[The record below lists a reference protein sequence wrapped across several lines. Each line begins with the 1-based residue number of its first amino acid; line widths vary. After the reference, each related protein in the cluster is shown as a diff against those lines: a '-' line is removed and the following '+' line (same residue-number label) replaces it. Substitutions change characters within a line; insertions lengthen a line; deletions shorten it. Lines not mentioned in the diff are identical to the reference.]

1 MLGFFYTFE
10 QMNVEK
16 LYHLFKQHPNICT
29 DSRKIKKTSIF
40 FALKGENFNG
50 NVFAEKAIN
59 EGCAFAVIDEQQ
71 YAINEKCILV
81 NDVLSTLQELA
92 KHHRNQLKIPIIGI
106 TGSNGKTTSKEL
118 INAVLNTEK
127 QCYATKGNLNNHIG
141 VPLSVLEINFKD
153 EIAIIEMGAN
163 HIGEIAALCE
173 IARPDFGII
182 TNIGK
187 AHLEG
192 FGSVDGVKKAKS
204 ELYQFISKTNGKL
217 FVNNEDNLL
226 LELAANIK
234 KATYGKS
241 GDYAGT
247 ITSETPFISLQ
258 FREHLIDSNLIG
270 DYQFYNIMLAITIG
284 KYFRISDDNIKQAI
298 DNYTPKNNRSQIIK
312 TEKNILILD
321 AYNANPA
328 SMNAMLTAFAKQDYK
343 NKLCILGDMLELGS
357 FSKKEH
363 KAIIQ
368 LTHKLGLETIFI
380 GNEFS
385 NIEENAFKNTDEFSE
400 LLKKNPKKNRTV
412 LIKGSRGITLE
423 KLVELL

>member
-1 MLGFFYTFE
+1 
-10 QMNVEK
+10 MNIEK
-16 LYHLFKQHPNICT
+16 LYNLFKQYPNICT
-29 DSRKIKKTSIF
+29 DSRKIKKASIF

-50 NVFAEKAIN
+50 NEFAGKAID
-59 EGCAFAVIDEQQ
+59 EGCAFAVIDEKQ
-71 YAINEKCILV
+71 YAVNKKCILV

-127 QCYATKGNLNNHIG
+127 KCYATKGNLNNHIG

-163 HIGEIAALCE
+163 HIDEIAALCE

-192 FGSVDGVKKAKS
+192 FGSVGGVKKAKS
-204 ELYQFISKTNGKL
+204 ELYQFIAKTNGKI
-217 FVNNEDNLL
+217 FVNNEDNVL

-241 GDYAGT
+241 GDYTGT

-258 FREHLIDSNLIG
+258 FGEHLIDSNLIG
-270 DYQFYNIMLAITIG
+270 NYQFSNIMLAIAIG
-284 KYFRISDDNIKQAI
+284 KYFRISDYNIKQSI
-298 DNYTPKNNRSQIIK
+298 NNYTPKNNRSQIIK
-312 TEKNILILD
+312 TEKNTLILD

-328 SMNAMLTAFAKQDYK
+328 SMNAMLTAFAKQEYN
-343 NKLCILGDMLELGS
+343 NKLCILGDMLELGE
-357 FSKKEH
+357 FSAKEH
-363 KAIIQ
+363 KSIIQ
-368 LTHKLGLETIFI
+368 LTHKLVLESIFI
-380 GNEFS
+380 GNEFL
-385 NIEENAFKNTDEFSE
+385 NVEESAFKNTDEFSE
-400 LLKKNPKKNRTV
+400 ILKKNPIKNRTV
-412 LIKGSRGITLE
+412 LLKGSRGIAIE
-423 KLVELL
+423 KLIKFL

>member
-10 QMNVEK
+10 QMNIEK
-16 LYHLFKQHPNICT
+16 LYHLFQQHLNICT
-29 DSRKIKKTSIF
+29 DSRKIEKGSVF
-40 FALKGENFNG
+40 FALKGKNFNG

-59 EGCAFAVIDEQQ
+59 EGCAFAVIDEKQ

-92 KHHRNQLKIPIIGI
+92 KHHRNELKIPIIGI

-141 VPLSVLEINFKD
+141 VPLSVLEINSKN

-163 HIGEIAALCE
+163 HIGEIATLCE
-173 IARPDFGII
+173 IARPDYGII

-204 ELYQFISKTNGKL
+204 ELYQFIEKTSGKL
-217 FVNNEDNLL
+217 FVNNEDYLL

-234 KATYGKS
+234 KTTYGKS
-241 GDYAGT
+241 GDYRG
-247 ITSETPFISLQ
+247 IVTSETPYISLQ
-258 FREHLIDSNLIG
+258 FGEHLIDSNLIG
-270 DYQFYNIMLAITIG
+270 DYQFYNIMLAIAIG
-284 KYFRISDDNIKQAI
+284 SAFGIAEDNIKQAI
-298 DNYTPKNNRSQIIK
+298 ENYTPKNNRSQIVN
-312 TEKNILILD
+312 TRRNRLILD

-328 SMNAMLTAFAKQDYK
+328 SMRAMLTAFAKQDYK
-343 NKLCILGDMLELGS
+343 NKLCILGDMLELGKNS
-357 FSKKEH
+357 EKEHNTIVELTKELSLEALFVGKEFSKVNSETYKSTS
-363 KAIIQ
+363 A
-368 LTHKLGLETIFI
+368 LSDKLKFDTIKKKTI
-380 GNEFS
+380 
-385 NIEENAFKNTDEFSE
+385 
-400 LLKKNPKKNRTV
+400 LL
-412 LIKGSRGITLE
+412 KGSRGIALE
-423 KLVELL
+423 KLVDLL

>member
-10 QMNVEK
+10 QMNIEK
-16 LYHLFKQHPNICT
+16 LYNLFKQYPNICT
-29 DSRKIKKTSIF
+29 DSRKIKKASIF

-50 NVFAEKAIN
+50 NEFAGKAID
-59 EGCAFAVIDEQQ
+59 EGCAFAVIDEKQ
-71 YAINEKCILV
+71 YAVNKKCILV

-127 QCYATKGNLNNHIG
+127 KCYATKGNLNNHIG

-163 HIGEIAALCE
+163 HIDEIAALCE

-192 FGSVDGVKKAKS
+192 FGSVGGVKKAKS
-204 ELYQFISKTNGKL
+204 ELYQFIAKTNGKI
-217 FVNNEDNLL
+217 FVNNEDNVL

-241 GDYAGT
+241 GDYTGT

-258 FREHLIDSNLIG
+258 FGEHLIDSNLIG
-270 DYQFYNIMLAITIG
+270 NYQFSNIMLAIAIG
-284 KYFRISDDNIKQAI
+284 KYFRISDYNIKQSI
-298 DNYTPKNNRSQIIK
+298 NNYTPKNNRSQIIK
-312 TEKNILILD
+312 TEKNTLILD

-328 SMNAMLTAFAKQDYK
+328 SMNAMLTAFAKQEYN
-343 NKLCILGDMLELGS
+343 NKLCILGDMLELGE
-357 FSKKEH
+357 FSAKEH
-363 KAIIQ
+363 KSIIQ
-368 LTHKLGLETIFI
+368 LTHKLVLESIFI
-380 GNEFS
+380 GNEFL
-385 NIEENAFKNTDEFSE
+385 NVEESAFKNTDEFSE
-400 LLKKNPKKNRTV
+400 ILKKNPIKNRTV
-412 LIKGSRGITLE
+412 LLKGSRGIAIE
-423 KLVELL
+423 KLIKFL